1 MIPHSFLL
9 ASGAVLNLSGWEIC
23 WKNGGSRYLG
33 GRQKRT
39 MTGTVTKA
47 WDVTWEGGVGVGLG
61 TFSDP
66 GVGTRVMA
74 QGLKKA
80 TLGTT

>member
-1 MIPHSFLL
+1 
-9 ASGAVLNLSGWEIC
+9 
-23 WKNGGSRYLG
+23 
-33 GRQKRT
+33 

-66 GVGTRVMA
+66 GVGTRAVA

-80 TLGTT
+80 TLGTTSCPESRFPRTAPE